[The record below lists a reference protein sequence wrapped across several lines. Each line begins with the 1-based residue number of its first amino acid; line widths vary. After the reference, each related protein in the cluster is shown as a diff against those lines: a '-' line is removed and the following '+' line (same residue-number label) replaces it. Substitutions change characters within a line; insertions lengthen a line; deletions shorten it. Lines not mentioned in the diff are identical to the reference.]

1 MEKKSSPEITVE
13 SLPSISQASSSSSA
27 AANAAAEHQVRVLH
41 RSEYKQAALCLAEAF
56 KDDDVVM
63 YFVKT
68 GDRKKFS
75 ADDEWK
81 LHLHIMECITY
92 AHCISGLATVV
103 GPNYDCVALW
113 YVPSASPNSLLKFPR
128 LAPTS
133 PSTQVKL
140 SEAKLTRAFFERN
153 RMPPNQNM
161 DDFCTMLW
169 SGMFGLNWK
178 LSKEGK
184 KRFFDEFLPLLHDTK
199 HRVLGKENDANS
211 WYLVYIGTKP
221 GSRGKGYA
229 KSLIEYTTKQVEY
242 LFLIPIYPT
251 HHVKKSFH
259 EKGGFAFINEML
271 YTLGRHR

>member
-1 MEKKSSPEITVE
+1 MEKKSNPAVTVE
-13 SLPSISQASSSSSA
+13 SLPSISQASSSSSSA
-27 AANAAAEHQVRVLH
+27 AAASAANHQVRVLH
-41 RSEYKQAALCLAEAF
+41 KSEYKEAALCLAEAF

-68 GDRKKFS
+68 GDRKNFT
-75 ADDEWK
+75 AADEWK

-92 AHCISGLATVV
+92 AHIISGLATVV

-113 YVPSASPNSLLKFPR
+113 
-128 LAPTS
+128 
-133 PSTQVKL
+133 
-140 SEAKLTRAFFERN
+140 
-153 RMPPNQNM
+153 MPPNKNM

-199 HRVLGKENDANS
+199 HHVLGNEDENS

-229 KSLIEYTTKQVEY
+229 KCLIEHTTKQADVENRTSY
-242 LFLIPIYPT
+242 LECSNVLNLNLYGRLGFRTVQQIRLLRGGKPIEMDVMTRVPVARQLVGKT
-251 HHVKKSFH
+251 A
-259 EKGGFAFINEML
+259 GFA
-271 YTLGRHR
+271 GREGGK

>member
-1 MEKKSSPEITVE
+1 MEKKSKPAVTIE
-13 SLPSISQASSSSSA
+13 SLPSMSQASSSSSSA
-27 AANAAAEHQVRVLH
+27 AAASAANHQVRVLH
-41 RSEYKQAALCLAEAF
+41 KGEYKQAALCLAEAF

-68 GDRKKFS
+68 GDRKKAS

-92 AHCISGLATVV
+92 AHCISGLATVA

-113 YVPSASPNSLLKFPR
+113 
-128 LAPTS
+128 
-133 PSTQVKL
+133 
-140 SEAKLTRAFFERN
+140 
-153 RMPPNQNM
+153 MPPNKNM

-169 SGMFGLNWK
+169 SGMFGLSWK

-184 KRFFDEFLPLLHDTK
+184 KRLFDEFLPLLHDTK
-199 HRVLGKENDANS
+199 VHVLGKDDDRS

-229 KSLIEYTTKQVEY
+229 KSLIEYTTKQADIENRISYLECSNVLNLKLYGRLGFQTAKKIQLLRGEKPIELDVMTRLPIAQQLVGKTFEFTEY
-242 LFLIPIYPT
+242 
-251 HHVKKSFH
+251 
-259 EKGGFAFINEML
+259 EGC
-271 YTLGRHR
+271 